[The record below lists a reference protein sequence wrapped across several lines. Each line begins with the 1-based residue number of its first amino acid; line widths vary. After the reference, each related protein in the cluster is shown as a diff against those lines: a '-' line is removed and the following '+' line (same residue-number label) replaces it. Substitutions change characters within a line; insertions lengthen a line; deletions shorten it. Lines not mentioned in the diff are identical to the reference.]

1 MDATIQG
8 SGGRLARTLVEV
20 TRLYL
25 LGVAALGTGEG
36 AYLAGAE
43 GGDDGGL
50 VPVED
55 VAALL
60 ALLPEGHDRAP
71 LGHDLTPRHLYRH
84 ATVPPA
90 NPGAIV
96 PEIERRRRPSPLEK
110 NSIDLTTQLVVS

>member
-1 MDATIQG
+1 MDLIAPG
-8 SGGRLARTLVEV
+8 SGGRLARTFVEI

-25 LGVAALGTGEG
+25 LVVAALGAGEG
-36 AYLAGAE
+36 AHLAGAE

-71 LGHDLTPRHLYRH
+71 LGHDHTPRHLYRH
-84 ATVPPA
+84 ATVPPVNQRRLYPRSRGA
-90 NPGAIV
+90 GGRYHPGRIV
-96 PEIERRRRPSPLEK
+96 LI
-110 NSIDLTTQLVVS
+110 

>member
-25 LGVAALGTGEG
+25 LVVAALGAGEG
-36 AYLAGAE
+36 AHLARAE

-50 VPVED
+50 VPVKD

-71 LGHDLTPRHLYRH
+71 LGHDHTPRHLYRH
-84 ATVPPA
+84 ATVLPVNQKRLYPKTRDA
-90 NPGAIV
+90 
-96 PEIERRRRPSPLEK
+96 
-110 NSIDLTTQLVVS
+110 